1 MMNKEQAFDMIER
14 AKVRE
19 LTDEEVADIGVW
31 AESTLATLEED
42 RARDATLSSH
52 PLVEWITQFT
62 KGTRPTPLFAVN
74 FKKVNRMVMPHV
86 IAVFDLKAAATF
98 NK

>member
-1 MMNKEQAFDMIER
+1 MNKEQAFDMIEQ

-19 LTDEEVADIGVW
+19 LTDEEVAGLGAW

-42 RARDATLSSH
+42 RARDATMSSH

-62 KGTRPTPLFAVN
+62 KGTRPTPLFGLN
-74 FKKVNRMVMPHV
+74 FKKVNRTVIPHV
-86 IAVFDLKAAATF
+86 VVVFEAK
-98 NK
+98 K